1 MAAVSPP
8 PGETHTQ
15 HFIAILISGLTQG
28 SVYALI
34 GLGIVLLQNATGV
47 INFAQGDLM
56 TLGAYVG
63 FFLLVQHHFNQV
75 EMYVVALVLLFLAGV
90 VIERVGY
97 APLRNRNPLTIVIST
112 FALGLAIRSGLLVW
126 QGPDPRNLPGPF
138 EQTVNVLGAHVP
150 AQSILTIGV
159 TIVVGAGLFILFR
172 RTPLGRQVR
181 ALAADRE
188 AAILQGIRV
197 KRLSPLIFGL
207 SSMLAGL
214 AGILVA
220 PVLAVSSGLGFGLLL
235 SSFAAV
241 VLGGERLGGV
251 AFAALFVA
259 VFQALATAYI
269 APNYSDAYPF
279 LILVLVLAIRPQGLV
294 RMVTGVRY

>member
-1 MAAVSPP
+1 M
-8 PGETHTQ
+8 T
-15 HFIAILISGLTQG
+15 HFIAIVVSGLTQG

-34 GLGIVLLQNATGV
+34 ALGIVLLQNATGV

-63 FFLLVQHHFNQV
+63 FFLLVQHHTGQIL
-75 EMYVVALVLLFLAGV
+75 MYILVPAFLFVVGV
-90 VIERVGY
+90 IIERVGY

-112 FALGLAIRSGLLVW
+112 FALGLAIRSGLVVW
-126 QGPDPRNLPGPF
+126 QGSEPHNLPPPYDH
-138 EQTVNVLGAHVP
+138 TINVLGAVVP
-150 AQSILTIGV
+150 AQSILTIAV
-159 TIVVGAGLFILFR
+159 TIAIGAVLYVMFMRSSF
-172 RTPLGRQVR
+172 GRQVR

-207 SSMLAGL
+207 SAALAGL

-241 VLGGERLGGV
+241 ILGGERLGGV
-251 AFAALFVA
+251 AFAAVFVA
-259 VFQALATAYI
+259 VAQALATAYVN
-269 APNYSDAYPF
+269 PNYGDAYPF
-279 LILVLVLAIRPQGLV
+279 LILVVVLAVRPQGLV
-294 RMVTGVRY
+294 RMVSGVRY

>member
-1 MAAVSPP
+1 M
-8 PGETHTQ
+8 Q
-15 HFIAILISGLTQG
+15 HFIAIFIDGLTQG
-28 SVYALI
+28 SVYALVA
-34 GLGIVLLQNATGV
+34 LGIVLLQNATGV

-63 FFLLVQHHFNQV
+63 FFFLVQRHLSQLA
-75 EMYVVALVLLFLAGV
+75 MYAVAIVLLFIAGV

-112 FALGLAIRSGLLVW
+112 FALGLLIRSGLVVW
-126 QGPDPRNLPGPF
+126 QGPDPRNLPAPF

-150 AQSILTIGV
+150 AQSILTIVV
-159 TIVVGAGLFILFR
+159 TAIVGAGLYVMFR
-172 RTPLGRQVR
+172 WTALGRQVR
-181 ALAADRE
+181 ALAVDRE

-207 SSMLAGL
+207 SSALAGL

-220 PVLAVSSGLGFGLLL
+220 PILAVSSGLGFGLLL

-241 VLGGERLGGV
+241 ILGGERLGGA

-259 VFQALATAYI
+259 EFQALATAYVN
-269 APNYSDAYPF
+269 PNYGDAYPF
-279 LILVLVLAIRPQGLV
+279 LVLVLVLAIRPQGLV

>member
-1 MAAVSPP
+1 MN
-8 PGETHTQ
+8 
-15 HFIAILISGLTQG
+15 HFVAIVVSGLTQG

-34 GLGIVLLQNATGV
+34 ALGIVLLQNATGV

-63 FFLLVQHHFNQV
+63 FFLLVQHHTSQIL
-75 EMYVVALVLLFLAGV
+75 MYILVLAALFAVGV
-90 VIERVGY
+90 IIERVGY

-126 QGPDPRNLPGPF
+126 QGSEPRNLPAPF
-138 EQTVNVLGAHVP
+138 ARTVSVLGAQVP

-159 TIVVGAGLFILFR
+159 TIVIGVGLYVLFKRSPF
-172 RTPLGRQVR
+172 GRQVR

-207 SSMLAGL
+207 SAALAGL

-220 PVLAVSSGLGFGLLL
+220 PVLAVSSDLGFGLLL

-241 VLGGERLGGV
+241 ILGGERLGGA
-251 AFAALFVA
+251 AFAAVFVA
-259 VFQALATAYI
+259 VIQALATAYVN
-269 APNYSDAYPF
+269 PNYGDAYPF
-279 LILVLVLAIRPQGLV
+279 LILVIVLAIRPQGLV